1 MKTSLF
7 SLLFILTIGAS
18 NTLSGQSNKVE
29 GPLQSFVNT
38 GFMLK
43 FKDLKIEAEAAVRR
57 FKLQSHELAPADVQK
72 VQTGYEQSAYRF
84 NQLLNNIKG
93 DFLNPKK
100 LKYIAEFPDDY
111 QRSLELELHQLSEF
125 YALHFL
131 HPMADATGKQMDGG
145 PVLLLVVE
153 MVGLTKGL
161 IHFFTQSRQQARRF
175 SEAYLQQH
183 LIQPFKFRSWDEIGP
198 EGSMAPSPAE
208 DVYTPDMMEP
218 PSLDPLLQEA
228 SQLLQTPVVQP
239 VDEFDGANTYDE
251 WLEQNGTPATTPQDS
266 ISSPAGLKTAPS
278 AIQPT
283 SENKKSK
290 PVAGEGVRK
299 DAGAPKKKEG
309 GND

>member
-1 MKTSLF
+1 MKTTIISIV
-7 SLLFILTIGAS
+7 LLSAFCLT

-29 GPLQSFVNT
+29 GPLQNFVNT
-38 GFMLK
+38 GFMLR

-57 FKLQSHELAPADVQK
+57 FKAQSHELAPADVQK

-84 NQLLNNIKG
+84 NQLLTNIKG
-93 DFLNPKK
+93 DFMNPKK

-131 HPMADATGKQMDGG
+131 QPLADATGKQMDGG
-145 PVLLLVVE
+145 PVLLLVME

-175 SEAYLQQH
+175 SEAYLQQN
-183 LIQPFKFRSWDEIGP
+183 LIQPFKFRSWDEVGP
-198 EGSMAPSPAE
+198 EGSMSPAE
-208 DVYTPDMMEP
+208 EVYTPDMMEP

-228 SQLLQTPVVQP
+228 SQLLQTPVDQP

-251 WLEQNGTPATTPQDS
+251 WLEQNEQPVESPQDS
-266 ISSPAGLKTAPS
+266 VSAPTGLKPAP
-278 AIQPT
+278 T
-283 SENKKSK
+283 KVK
-290 PVAGEGVRK
+290 PDPGMEKPISPVKEGAGKE
-299 DAGAPKKKEG
+299 AAAPKKKKEG
-309 GND
+309 NGN